1 MAQKSVV
8 IIPTYN
14 ERDNVVPMVNAIVSL
29 QRYFDIL
36 FIDDQSP
43 DGTAIE
49 IEKLQALVRRKKF
62 ADEEEKAS
70 ESTPKAGEAPKAG
83 ETTKEGE
90 KSGLG
95 VFGWVFGGVLLVAS
109 VGAINY
115 FRNNR

>member
-43 DGTAIE
+43 DGIE
-49 IEKLQALVRRKKF
+49 SPGSRKDVTGWRIRLNEFGILINTGIISSANRFLNSSLFKLLTILCHLLARQLV
-62 ADEEEKAS
+62 
-70 ESTPKAGEAPKAG
+70 
-83 ETTKEGE
+83 
-90 KSGLG
+90 
-95 VFGWVFGGVLLVAS
+95 VV
-109 VGAINY
+109 I
-115 FRNNR
+115 